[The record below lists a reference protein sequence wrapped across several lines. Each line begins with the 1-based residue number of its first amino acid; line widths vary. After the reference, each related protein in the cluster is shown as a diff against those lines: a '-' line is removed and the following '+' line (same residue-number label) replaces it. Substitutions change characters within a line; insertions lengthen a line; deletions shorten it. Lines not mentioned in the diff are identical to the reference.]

1 MAETIQNFLVGIGYD
16 YDEKGQNQIA
26 SGIDGLA
33 SKALM
38 LGSVVAGAFGISAL
52 TADFANATD
61 TLGKFSE
68 TFDMTANDVAGLGR
82 AIQIEGGTFESMVS
96 QLEAIERLR
105 AMRPDEIGGFFAD
118 AGIVG
123 FDPSVILNAKN
134 ATEAYIA
141 LGDVMKRASQDRRL
155 QIADVLGLD
164 PASIRLLSRGT
175 DGVRSLVEKMKAA
188 RPVTDEMTKSSAAF
202 NDQLFMMKTNIGGV
216 SDAVANELLPS
227 LTESMGEFNE
237 FMAESDGPSMA
248 VNTIKSIKAAA
259 SPIGSVIDAQ
269 GSVLNFLFNDLP
281 EKVAD
286 AVKEQ
291 RSIFTKS
298 FGGTGVSPSS
308 GASTIQINMMLDGQ
322 VLDQRIINVNEQMNQ
337 QAIDD
342 LSTSTGG

>member
-38 LGSVVAGAFGISAL
+38 LGSVIAGAFGISAL
-52 TADFANATD
+52 TTDFANASD

-82 AIQIEGGTFESMVS
+82 AIQLEGGTFESMVS

-141 LGDVMKRASQDRRL
+141 LGDVMKRASQDKRL

-164 PASIRLLSRGT
+164 PASIRLLSLGT
-175 DGVRSLVEKMKAA
+175 DEVRSLVEQMKAA
-188 RPVTDEMTKSSAAF
+188 RPVTDDMTKSSAEF
-202 NDQLFMMKTNIGGV
+202 NNQLFMMKTNIGAI
-216 SDAVANELLPS
+216 SDSVANELLPS
-227 LTESMGEFNE
+227 LTESMGGFNE
-237 FMAESDGPSMA
+237 FMGEVNAPRMVGNTVKSVAENNPVTVG
-248 VNTIKSIKAAA
+248 
-259 SPIGSVIDAQ
+259 IGYIEDAID
-269 GSVLNFLFNDLP
+269 FLFRTAPD
-281 EKVAD
+281 KVSD
-286 AVKEQ
+286 AAEEQ
-291 RSIFTKS
+291 RSIFNKTFGGS
-298 FGGTGVSPSS
+298 FGGT
-308 GASTIQINMMLDGQ
+308 IQVNMMLDGQ

-342 LSTSTGG
+342 ISTSTGG